1 MQDDSARVGD
11 ALPGQIA
18 VSPNNP
24 CPFLRA
30 LVASGLLRDH
40 IVPVRKLCGVVEAA
54 TAATGSSKM
63 LLGIGAF
70 LVITIANGL
79 RPSRLLR
86 NLLFGAELDQLRNG
100 PLDKQGGGSRI
111 LDTEANVHE
120 GEIDRLAGFGSDRL
134 DLTGRSERG
143 LNAEQI
149 ETYLRANLERDVP
162 NRRRKYSILMHGEWS
177 LMMRAMGKG
186 SGAERYLSVS
196 EVRTMFVERIGRDTN
211 FYWIVPR

>member
-1 MQDDSARVGD
+1 
-11 ALPGQIA
+11 
-18 VSPNNP
+18 
-24 CPFLRA
+24 
-30 LVASGLLRDH
+30 
-40 IVPVRKLCGVVEAA
+40 
-54 TAATGSSKM
+54 M

-120 GEIDRLAGFGSDRL
+120 GEIDRL

-149 ETYLRANLERDVP
+149 ETYLRANLERDEP

-196 EVRTMFVERIGRDTN
+196 EVRTMFVERRLPERVVTRLSVKH
-211 FYWIVPR
+211 VPSTK

>member
-1 MQDDSARVGD
+1 
-11 ALPGQIA
+11 
-18 VSPNNP
+18 
-24 CPFLRA
+24 
-30 LVASGLLRDH
+30 
-40 IVPVRKLCGVVEAA
+40 
-54 TAATGSSKM
+54 M

-149 ETYLRANLERDVP
+149 ETYLRANLERDEP

-196 EVRTMFVERIGRDTN
+196 EVRTMFVERRLPERVVTRLSVKH
-211 FYWIVPR
+211 VPSTK